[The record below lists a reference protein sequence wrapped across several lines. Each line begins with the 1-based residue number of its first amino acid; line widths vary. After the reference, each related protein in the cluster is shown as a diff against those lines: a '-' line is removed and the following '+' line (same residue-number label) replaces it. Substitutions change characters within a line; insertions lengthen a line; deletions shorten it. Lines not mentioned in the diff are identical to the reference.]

1 MFSMQVSG
9 GLADLIS
16 KYKTDLEKLTNLE
29 DFGQKIAAIMQEQRR
44 KEGLAGIGS
53 DGNALAPVKE
63 STIRR
68 GRGGDGPPLA
78 PRGASSRTIAGFQV
92 GVTAY
97 PDGSILIT
105 GGWPGIEDWIESH
118 FVDTLHRVARNI
130 GGISADTDG
139 LIWAALGDH
148 IDEGWDSL

>member
-1 MFSMQVSG
+1 MFNLQVSG

-16 KYKTDLEKLTNLE
+16 QYKTDLEKLANLE
-29 DFGQKIAAIMQEQRR
+29 DLAQKIAVIMEEQRR
-44 KEGLAGIGS
+44 KEGELGIGS
-53 DGNALAPVKE
+53 DGQPLAPVKE
-63 STIRR
+63 VTMRT
-68 GRGGDGPPLA
+68 RGGDGPPLA
-78 PRGASSRTIAGFQV
+78 PRGAASRTISGFQV

-118 FVDTLHRVARNI
+118 FVDTVNRVARNI

-139 LIWAALGDH
+139 LIWAALGDF